1 MSRVPASVR
10 SLVRI
15 VAMCSFAAVLLASCA
30 STTPAIKPHVTG
42 LPAVSIS
49 VPLSTVACTTD
60 NSCVAIG
67 TSNLD
72 VSPTSVG
79 EYRSATGRW
88 TTLTVPVADT
98 STYIQSS
105 SCWNRGCLFVGSQS
119 GGDLVWNYD
128 ATTHSISVAHGP
140 SGAIGIDA
148 ISCYATLTCAVFD
161 STKSGKRFLTTSDGG
176 ATWSTPATIAIPD
189 SDSVT
194 SLSCESQLTCV
205 ASFESSSNGIA
216 VYVTNDGGQTWTP
229 RSDTSTIS
237 WAALTSLDCAGRTCV
252 GLAKLSFG
260 WRVERS
266 DNLGKTWKKVA
277 PVRGPIVTM
286 ACTTLDRCVVGGT
299 KNFQTSTPYLA
310 TVVSKVVTPVALK
323 YVPSPISDVACG
335 STICAAIG
343 VTTVMTL
350 RP

>member
-1 MSRVPASVR
+1 MNRVPASAR

-15 VAMCSFAAVLLASCA
+15 VTMGSLAGVLLASCA
-30 STTPAIKPHVTG
+30 TATPAIKPHVTG

-49 VPLSTVACTTD
+49 VPLSTVACTTH

-79 EYRSATGRW
+79 EYRTSAGRW
-88 TTLTVPVADT
+88 TTLTVPSADT
-98 STYIQSS
+98 STYIQTS
-105 SCWNRGCLFVGSQS
+105 SCWTRGCLFVGAQS
-119 GGDLVWNYD
+119 GGDLVWSYD
-128 ATTHSISVAHGP
+128 ATTHSIAVQHGP
-140 SGAIGIDA
+140 TGAIGIDA
-148 ISCYATLTCAVFD
+148 VSCYADMTCAVLD
-161 STKSGKRFLTTSDGG
+161 TTKSGKRFLTTDNGG
-176 ATWSTPATIAIPD
+176 VSWSSPVTLGVPAT
-189 SDSVT
+189 DSVT
-194 SLSCESQLTCV
+194 SLSCTSQLTCM

-229 RSDTSTIS
+229 RADTSTVS

-277 PVRGPIVTM
+277 PVRGPVVTM

-335 STICAAIG
+335 SAICAAIG

-350 RP
+350 KP